1 MAMQRVRV
9 FHDEKLVLAPEPGSF
24 TAEGQST
31 RWSNKDLDPVRRDR
45 KKWEWYHVGGFWIAE
60 GFNVAQMQT
69 ISSAVALGLNPG
81 TALVACLVGNLMV
94 TVPVCIMG
102 YIGAKYSVNFP
113 VIARASFGMWGAYI
127 AMVIRAVVCVIWYGV
142 QCSLGGNAVRCM
154 LEGIWPSFKT
164 WHENSLPV
172 SASITAPDILTFAL
186 FWIISFPF
194 LFLSIP
200 ALRWL
205 FLIKC
210 AVVPLFWVAL
220 FTWALTAGNGW
231 GPLFSI
237 PNRITEPWTIGYAF
251 CTTIISSISGNATFA
266 INMADITRYARNPRS
281 ATIAQAFGLP
291 IMITLTELLGVVVA
305 ASAQIVYGQVLW
317 NPLTVVALFENRAGK
332 FFAGF
337 MFAFANI
344 STNVAGN
351 SIPFANDVTGMFP
364 RYMNIRRGQIL
375 CALLGF
381 AITPWQIQA
390 KATRFLA
397 FLNGYSVFL
406 GPLVGILLSDYLLVR
421 KCKSFNISQLYK
433 PHGLYWYWRGINWRA
448 PVALL
453 TGCAP
458 LLPGLAHAIN
468 PELKMSMGILEYYS
482 LSWLDGLV
490 VGGLTYYLLY
500 LAAPFETQT
509 DEEDTGIETI
519 EGMSA
524 DGSGDNGE
532 KGVNWSQV
540 KL

>member
-1 MAMQRVRV
+1 
-9 FHDEKLVLAPEPGSF
+9 
-24 TAEGQST
+24 
-31 RWSNKDLDPVRRDR
+31 
-45 KKWEWYHVGGFWIAE
+45 
-60 GFNVAQMQT
+60 
-69 ISSAVALGLNPG
+69 
-81 TALVACLVGNLMV
+81 
-94 TVPVCIMG
+94 
-102 YIGAKYSVNFP
+102 
-113 VIARASFGMWGAYI
+113 
-127 AMVIRAVVCVIWYGV
+127 
-142 QCSLGGNAVRCM
+142 
-154 LEGIWPSFKT
+154 
-164 WHENSLPV
+164 
-172 SASITAPDILTFAL
+172 
-186 FWIISFPF
+186 
-194 LFLSIP
+194 
-200 ALRWL
+200 
-205 FLIKC
+205 
-210 AVVPLFWVAL
+210 
-220 FTWALTAGNGW
+220 
-231 GPLFSI
+231 
-237 PNRITEPWTIGYAF
+237 
-251 CTTIISSISGNATFA
+251 
-266 INMADITRYARNPRS
+266 
-281 ATIAQAFGLP
+281 
-291 IMITLTELLGVVVA
+291 MITLTELLGVVVA

-490 VGGLTYYLLY
+490 VGG
-500 LAAPFETQT
+500 
-509 DEEDTGIETI
+509 
-519 EGMSA
+519 
-524 DGSGDNGE
+524 
-532 KGVNWSQV
+532 
-540 KL
+540 